1 MNKGKHTQAKRN
13 KVRQIQKKQNN
24 NLTKE
29 KILITR
35 IVHLSAIELTQSQI
49 NLLRRGL
56 NFCPTPPS
64 LRPEDLDADIDAF
77 VRRIN
82 LKEYHAPD
90 NIDEIEQDSSYHCSV
105 LEKLNKRDC
114 QAYYRPSREPYL
126 NSYVAKLR
134 QDIKET
140 LAHNHRFQCDNLN
153 KRERVALKRL
163 SNNKEII
170 MKPADKGGAI
180 VILNTGDYIT
190 EAMRQLNKE
199 EYYKKVEE
207 DLTSQHKQLINQC
220 ISDLIKNGDL
230 DMDMG
235 QRLRPANSRTPI
247 FLHPPQNPG

>member
-1 MNKGKHTQAKRN
+1 MDETFWILELWNMNKGKHTQAKRN

-29 KILITR
+29 KIFITR
-35 IVHLSAIELTQSQI
+35 IVHLSAIELTQS
-49 NLLRRGL
+49 
-56 NFCPTPPS
+56 S

-134 QDIKET
+134 
-140 LAHNHRFQCDNLN
+140 
-153 KRERVALKRL
+153 
-163 SNNKEII
+163 
-170 MKPADKGGAI
+170 
-180 VILNTGDYIT
+180 
-190 EAMRQLNKE
+190 
-199 EYYKKVEE
+199 
-207 DLTSQHKQLINQC
+207 
-220 ISDLIKNGDL
+220 
-230 DMDMG
+230 
-235 QRLRPANSRTPI
+235 
-247 FLHPPQNPG
+247 